1 MDLMAGTA
9 KGEAMTADSERLN
22 KAWLRGGGI
31 WLLVLGALLLSFA
44 DTVSSM
50 VSTWWNSASYNHC
63 FLVPLISG
71 YLVWE
76 RRALFSSIAPRI
88 LWPGVAAVLA
98 FSGLWLIGRLGG
110 AMVVEQFALV
120 FMIQAS
126 VLAIFGW
133 PATRALALPLGFL
146 LFAVP
151 FGDFLVAPLQDFTAV
166 FTVWALRLIDI
177 PVFMEGVFISTPSGD
192 FHVAEACSGVR
203 FLIATVPLGVLFAD
217 IAFKSWFRRAAV
229 VALSILVPIIAN
241 GIRAFGIVYIA
252 YLTDN
257 EYATGVDHLVYG
269 WIFFSIV
276 IFLLIAIGMMFAD
289 KPAGEPAF
297 KADGL
302 GGAQRPA
309 RFGQFTAIAVVIVAL
324 ANIGPL
330 GQARVVAATE
340 NFTLPALTVPVAG
353 GDWRPVEARSVVPW
367 KPAFRGVDAELM
379 QVFERT
385 DGVRVSFYYGYYG
398 AQRQG
403 AEVVQFGNTVAAPSP
418 WEWSSRTMQ
427 QLTDI
432 GVAPQEVIETHI
444 LTRHRQRLVWH
455 WYRSGGH
462 NTTSSVGVKVSDLW
476 AKLTGGETAGA
487 VIAVSVEKTL
497 TDAAAEKAL
506 ADFLSN
512 LSSGLPGL
520 GTSL

>member
-1 MDLMAGTA
+1 MAEDT
-9 KGEAMTADSERLN
+9 ERL
-22 KAWLRGGGI
+22 KAAWLRGGII
-31 WLLVLGALLLSFA
+31 WFLVLCALLLSFA
-44 DTVSSM
+44 GTVSSM

-76 RRALFSSIAPRI
+76 RRAMFSSVAPRI
-88 LWPGVAAVLA
+88 WWPGIAGVLA
-98 FSGLWLIGRLGG
+98 CSGLWLVGRLGG

-126 VLAIFGW
+126 FLAVFGW
-133 PATRALALPLGFL
+133 QAVRVLVLPLGFL

-229 VALSILVPIIAN
+229 VALSIVVPIIAN

-269 WIFFSIV
+269 WIFFSVV
-276 IFLLIAIGMMFAD
+276 IFLLIAIGMLFAD
-289 KPAGEPAF
+289 KPAGEPAY
-297 KADGL
+297 KAEGTEP
-302 GGAQRPA
+302 GRRPA
-309 RFGQFTAIAVVIVAL
+309 RFGQFTAVAVVIVAL
-324 ANIGPL
+324 ANLGPL
-330 GQARVVAATE
+330 GQVRVVAATQ
-340 NFTLPALTVPVAG
+340 NFTLPSLAAPVAG
-353 GDWRPVEARSVVPW
+353 GDWRAVISAPATSW
-367 KPAFRGVDAELM
+367 KPVFRGVDAELT

-385 DGVRVSFYYGYYG
+385 DGVQVTFYYGYYG

-418 WEWSSRTMQ
+418 WEWSSRTRQ
-427 QLTDI
+427 QLMDI
-432 GVAPQEVIETHI
+432 SAAPEEVIATDI

-455 WYRSGGH
+455 WYWSGGH
-462 NTTSSVGVKVSDLW
+462 STTSPTIVKISDLW
-476 AKLTGGETAGA
+476 AKLTGGETAA
-487 VIAVSVEKTL
+487 SVVAVSVEKTF
-497 TDAAAEKAL
+497 TDEAAQAAL
-506 ADFLSN
+506 ADLLSH
-512 LSSGLPGL
+512 LSSGLPGFDNN
-520 GTSL
+520 S